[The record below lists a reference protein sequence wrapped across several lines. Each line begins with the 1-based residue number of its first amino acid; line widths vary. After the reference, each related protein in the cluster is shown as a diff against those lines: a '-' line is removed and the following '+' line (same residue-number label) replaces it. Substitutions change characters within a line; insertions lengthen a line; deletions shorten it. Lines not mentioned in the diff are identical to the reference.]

1 MNKSVVLCAGLCVA
15 LAFTSCKSQESA
27 YKKAYLKAQ
36 ANSEQPTQP
45 AQEETPVVAPIETKT
60 ATETTVVDN
69 MDNVSVRS
77 EDFTVVS
84 GPGVKNFSVVV
95 GSFSLKA
102 NAEGLQR
109 TLNDAGRTAQIVYN
123 SARVSIVWLLPPSTL
138 RLTLLLLA
146 TSFADSIPT
155 HGFCTRS
162 KCLSFACLRHAFS
175 KQADGR

>member
-45 AQEETPVVAPIETKT
+45 AQEDSPVVAPIETKT

-123 SARVSIVWLLPPSTL
+123 SARGLYRVVASTFDSKADAASSRDQLRGQYPDAWLLY
-138 RLTLLLLA
+138 
-146 TSFADSIPT
+146 
-155 HGFCTRS
+155 
-162 KCLSFACLRHAFS
+162 K
-175 KQADGR
+175 K

>member
-123 SARVSIVWLLPPSTL
+123 SARGLYRVVASTFVSKADAASSRDQLRGQYPDAWLLY
-138 RLTLLLLA
+138 
-146 TSFADSIPT
+146 
-155 HGFCTRS
+155 
-162 KCLSFACLRHAFS
+162 K
-175 KQADGR
+175 K

>member
-123 SARVSIVWLLPPSTL
+123 SVRGLYRVVASTFDSKADAASSRDQLRGQYPDAWLLY
-138 RLTLLLLA
+138 
-146 TSFADSIPT
+146 
-155 HGFCTRS
+155 
-162 KCLSFACLRHAFS
+162 K
-175 KQADGR
+175 K

>member
-45 AQEETPVVAPIETKT
+45 AQEETPVVAPIETKA

-123 SARVSIVWLLPPSTL
+123 SARGLYRVVASTFDSKADAASSRDQLRGQYPDAWLLY
-138 RLTLLLLA
+138 
-146 TSFADSIPT
+146 
-155 HGFCTRS
+155 
-162 KCLSFACLRHAFS
+162 K
-175 KQADGR
+175 K

>member
-109 TLNDAGRTAQIVYN
+109 SLNDAGRTAQIVSN
-123 SARVSIVWLLPPSTL
+123 SARGLYRVVASTFDSKADAASSRDQLRGQYPDAWLLY
-138 RLTLLLLA
+138 
-146 TSFADSIPT
+146 
-155 HGFCTRS
+155 
-162 KCLSFACLRHAFS
+162 K
-175 KQADGR
+175 K

>member
-15 LAFTSCKSQESA
+15 LALTSCKSQESA

-36 ANSEQPTQP
+36 ANSEQPAQP
-45 AQEETPVVAPIETKT
+45 AQEEAPVVAPIETKA

-109 TLNDAGRTAQIVYN
+109 TLNNAGHTAQIVYN
-123 SARVSIVWLLPPSTL
+123 SARGLYRVVASTYDTKSDAAASRDQLRSKYPDAWLLY
-138 RLTLLLLA
+138 
-146 TSFADSIPT
+146 
-155 HGFCTRS
+155 
-162 KCLSFACLRHAFS
+162 K
-175 KQADGR
+175 K

>member
-69 MDNVSVRS
+69 IDNVSVRS

-123 SARVSIVWLLPPSTL
+123 SARGLYRVVASTFDSKVDAASSRDQLRGQYPDAWLLY
-138 RLTLLLLA
+138 
-146 TSFADSIPT
+146 
-155 HGFCTRS
+155 
-162 KCLSFACLRHAFS
+162 K
-175 KQADGR
+175 K

>member
-45 AQEETPVVAPIETKT
+45 AQEETLVVAPIETKT

-123 SARVSIVWLLPPSTL
+123 SARGLYRVVASTFDSKADAASSRDQLRGQYPDAWLLY
-138 RLTLLLLA
+138 
-146 TSFADSIPT
+146 
-155 HGFCTRS
+155 
-162 KCLSFACLRHAFS
+162 K
-175 KQADGR
+175 K

>member
-102 NAEGLQR
+102 SAEGLQR

-123 SARVSIVWLLPPSTL
+123 SARGLYRVVASTFDSKADAASSRDQLRGQYPDAWLLY
-138 RLTLLLLA
+138 
-146 TSFADSIPT
+146 
-155 HGFCTRS
+155 
-162 KCLSFACLRHAFS
+162 K
-175 KQADGR
+175 K

>member
-45 AQEETPVVAPIETKT
+45 AQVETPVVAPIETKT

-123 SARVSIVWLLPPSTL
+123 SARGLYRVVASTFDSKADAASSRDQLRGQYPDAWLLY
-138 RLTLLLLA
+138 
-146 TSFADSIPT
+146 
-155 HGFCTRS
+155 
-162 KCLSFACLRHAFS
+162 K
-175 KQADGR
+175 K

>member
-60 ATETTVVDN
+60 ATETTVVAN

-123 SARVSIVWLLPPSTL
+123 SARGLYRVVASTFDSKADAASSRDQLRGQYPDAWLLY
-138 RLTLLLLA
+138 
-146 TSFADSIPT
+146 
-155 HGFCTRS
+155 
-162 KCLSFACLRHAFS
+162 K
-175 KQADGR
+175 K